1 MNITEVAQ
9 ASHDQPSPQRP
20 SRSGWKGLAKAS
32 VLVVALLLAYVAF
45 WPAPIDP
52 VAYEP
57 PARPPLAG
65 PLAPNNRLQ
74 SAEILA
80 AGQVDGPEDVEVDAE
95 GRIYAGTADG
105 WIVRVEADGSVTK
118 FANTGGRPLGI
129 ALDPQGNLIV
139 ADGVKGLLSIAPDKT
154 ITTLVTQADGVELG
168 FTDDVD
174 VAQDGTVYF
183 SDASSKFGPG
193 KYLYDMLEG
202 RPNGRLLRYNPATK
216 QVDVLLK
223 ELYFA
228 NGVALS
234 KNEDFVLVNETYRF
248 RVTRYWLKGQRAGTS
263 DTFVDN
269 LPGYPDNITSNRQG
283 TFWLALFTVRND
295 RADWLA
301 PRPFVKQALSKLP
314 GFLWPKS
321 QPYAFVIKPDETGAI
336 LDSLQDPTGKHL
348 HTVTSAHQRDGYLY
362 LGSLHND
369 RIGKYKLP
377 DAVADSPAGQAPDRA
392 E

>member
-1 MNITEVAQ
+1 MNNSDVAQ
-9 ASHDQPSPQRP
+9 ASRDQPAPERP
-20 SRSGWKGLAKAS
+20 SRSGWKRLVKAS
-32 VLVVALLLAYVAF
+32 ALVVALFLAYLAF

-57 PARPPLAG
+57 PPNSPLAG
-65 PLAPNNRLQ
+65 PLAPNDRLQ
-74 SAEILA
+74 SAAILA
-80 AGQVDGPEDVEVDAE
+80 AGQVDGPEDVEVDAA
-95 GRIYAGTADG
+95 GRIYTGTADG
-105 WIVRVEADGSVTK
+105 WIVRVEPDGSVTK
-118 FANTGGRPLGI
+118 FAKTGGRPLGVV
-129 ALDPQGNLIV
+129 LDAQGNLIV

-154 ITTLVTQADGVELG
+154 VTTLATKADGVEFG

-174 VAQDGTVYF
+174 VAKDGTVYF

-202 RPNGRLLRYNPATK
+202 RPNGRLLRYSPVTK
-216 QVDVLLK
+216 QVDVLLN

-234 KNEDFVLVNETYRF
+234 QNEDFVLVNETYRF
-248 RVTRYWLKGQRAGTS
+248 RVTRYWLKGDRAGTS

-269 LPGYPDNITSNRQG
+269 LPGYPDNITSNRRG

-301 PRPFVKQALSKLP
+301 PKPLVKQALSKLP
-314 GFLWPKS
+314 GFLWPQP
-321 QPYAFVIKPDETGAI
+321 QPYAFVVKLDETGAI
-336 LDSLQDPTGKHL
+336 LESLQDPTGQHL
-348 HTVTSAHQRDGYLY
+348 HAVTSAHERDGYLY

-377 DAVADSPAGQAPDRA
+377 DVATDAQTHQPPERA